1 MKRSKYVQLS
11 LAASVAMAISGEAAA
26 VDQPRSFQSVEQ
38 CVDAEVAADVC
49 SNAYVAALTEHRRI
63 APAYDDKAKCD
74 ADFAA
79 DWCQKN
85 SDGRFVPKLGGF
97 KVPQNGE
104 PAQNLDAI
112 ADAQMPAGDT
122 TSSNATQSTS
132 HYSGGGGGGGGGGNG
147 MLTGWL
153 IGNAMSNN
161 SNRTVYRDRDT
172 RQTYNTSTQYRKIE
186 SAPRSQPDYESTRSK
201 PVNVASSTSR
211 GGFGSQSSARSGW
224 GGWGSSS
231 GRSSS

>member
-26 VDQPRSFQSVEQ
+26 VDQPRNFQSVEQ

-97 KVPQNGE
+97 KVPQTGE
-104 PAQNLDAI
+104 AAQNLDAI
-112 ADAQMPAGDT
+112 ANAQMPAGDT
-122 TSSNATQSTS
+122 SAAHGGS
-132 HYSGGGGGGGGGGNG
+132 HYSGGSGGGGNG
-147 MLTGWL
+147 WLTGWL

-172 RQTYNTSTQYRKIE
+172 RQTYDTSKQYRKIE
-186 SAPRSQPDYESTRSK
+186 SAPRSQPDYESSKSK

>member
-11 LAASVAMAISGEAAA
+11 LAASVALAISGEVAA
-26 VDQPRSFQSVEQ
+26 QEQRNFQSVEQ
-38 CVDAEVAADVC
+38 CVDAEVAADAC

-97 KVPQNGE
+97 KVPQNVE

-112 ADAQMPAGDT
+112 ANAQMPAGDPAPAQT
-122 TSSNATQSTS
+122 TQSTS
-132 HYSGGGGGGGGGGNG
+132 HVSSGGGGGGGNG
-147 MLTGWL
+147 WLSGWL

-161 SNRTVYRDRDT
+161 RASDTRTVYRDRDT
-172 RQTYNTSTQYRKIE
+172 RQTYDTSTLNRRIE
-186 SAPRSQPDYESTRSK
+186 SAPTTRNDSDYTSSRSK
-201 PVNVASSTSR
+201 SVNVASSTSR

-231 GRSSS
+231 S

>member
-11 LAASVAMAISGEAAA
+11 LAASVAMAISGQVTAA
-26 VDQPRSFQSVEQ
+26 DQPRNFQSLEQ

-97 KVPQNGE
+97 KVPANGE
-104 PAQNLDAI
+104 PAQNLGAI
-112 ADAQMPAGDT
+112 ADAQMPAGD
-122 TSSNATQSTS
+122 ATAQHVQSTS
-132 HYSGGGGGGGGGGNG
+132 HVSSGSGGGGNG
-147 MLTGWL
+147 WLTGWL

-161 SNRTVYRDRDT
+161 AERTVYRDRET
-172 RQTYNTSTQYRKIE
+172 RQPYNTSTQYRRAE
-186 SAPRSQPDYESTRSK
+186 TTTRSQTDYESSKSK

-231 GRSSS
+231 GSGRSSS

>member
-26 VDQPRSFQSVEQ
+26 LDSQRFQTVEQ
-38 CVDAEVAADVC
+38 CVDASVAADVC

-97 KVPQNGE
+97 KVPQNAE
-104 PAQNLDAI
+104 TPQDLNAI
-112 ADAQMPAGDT
+112 ANAQMPAGDAAAAQ
-122 TSSNATQSTS
+122 NVQSTS
-132 HYSGGGGGGGGGGNG
+132 HSSSGGNG
-147 MLTGWL
+147 WLSGWL

-161 SNRTVYRDRDT
+161 ANRTVYRDRDT
-172 RQTYNTSTQYRKIE
+172 RQTYNTSAQYRKIE
-186 SAPRSQPDYESTRSK
+186 SAPATRTDSRYDSSRSK

-231 GRSSS
+231 S

>member
-11 LAASVAMAISGEAAA
+11 LAASVAMAISGQATAA
-26 VDQPRSFQSVEQ
+26 DQPRSFQNVEQ

-97 KVPQNGE
+97 KVPASGE

-122 TSSNATQSTS
+122 TAQHVQSTS
-132 HYSGGGGGGGGGGNG
+132 HVSSGGGGGGGNG
-147 MLTGWL
+147 WLTGWL

-161 SNRTVYRDRDT
+161 AERTVYRDRET
-172 RQTYNTSTQYRKIE
+172 RQPYNTSTQYRRAE
-186 SAPRSQPDYESTRSK
+186 TTTRSQTDYESSKSK

>member
-11 LAASVAMAISGEAAA
+11 LAASVALAITGEAAA
-26 VDQPRSFQSVEQ
+26 LDQQRNFPSVEQ

-49 SNAYVAALTEHRRI
+49 SNAYVAALNEHRRI

-104 PAQNLDAI
+104 EPQNLDAI
-112 ADAQMPAGDT
+112 ADAQMPAGDA
-122 TSSNATQSTS
+122 TSSASHGGS
-132 HYSGGGGGGGGGGNG
+132 HYSGSSGGGGNG
-147 MLTGWL
+147 WLTGWL

-161 SNRTVYRDRDT
+161 ANRTVYRDRET
-172 RQTYNTSTQYRKIE
+172 RQPYNTSTQYRRAE
-186 SAPRSQPDYESTRSK
+186 TTTRSQPDYESSKSK

>member
-11 LAASVAMAISGEAAA
+11 LAASVALAISGEIAA
-26 VDQPRSFQSVEQ
+26 QEQQRFQSVEE
-38 CVDAEVAADVC
+38 CVGAEVAADVC

-104 PAQNLDAI
+104 APQDLNAI
-112 ADAQMPAGDT
+112 ANAQMPAGEAA
-122 TSSNATQSTS
+122 SAQNAQSTS
-132 HYSGGGGGGGGGGNG
+132 HSSGGGGGNG
-147 MLTGWL
+147 WLTGWL

-161 SNRTVYRDRDT
+161 ANRTVYRDRDT

-186 SAPRSQPDYESTRSK
+186 SAPRSQPDYESSKSK

>member
-26 VDQPRSFQSVEQ
+26 VDQPRNFQSVEQ

-63 APAYDDKAKCD
+63 APAYDDKSKCD

-85 SDGRFVPKLGGF
+85 SDGRFAPKLGGF
-97 KVPQNGE
+97 NVPQPGE
-104 PAQNLDAI
+104 AAQNLDAI
-112 ADAQMPAGDT
+112 ANAQMPAGDT
-122 TSSNATQSTS
+122 TTNHATQSTS
-132 HYSGGGGGGGGGGNG
+132 HYSGGGNG
-147 MLTGWL
+147 WLTGWL

-161 SNRTVYRDRDT
+161 QNRTVYRDRDT
-172 RQTYNTSTQYRKIE
+172 RQTYNTSSQYRRIE
-186 SAPRSQPDYESTRSK
+186 SATRSQPDYESSKSK

>member
-26 VDQPRSFQSVEQ
+26 LDPQRFLTVEQ
-38 CVDAEVAADVC
+38 CVDASVAADVC

-104 PAQNLDAI
+104 APQDLDAI
-112 ADAQMPAGDT
+112 ANAQLPAGE
-122 TSSNATQSTS
+122 ATAAQNVQSTS
-132 HYSGGGGGGGGGGNG
+132 HASGSGNG
-147 MLTGWL
+147 WLSGWL

-161 SNRTVYRDRDT
+161 ANRTVYRDRDT

-186 SAPRSQPDYESTRSK
+186 SAPRSQPDYESSKSK

>member
-26 VDQPRSFQSVEQ
+26 LDPQRFQTVEQ
-38 CVDAEVAADVC
+38 CIDASVAADVC

-104 PAQNLDAI
+104 APQDLDAI
-112 ADAQMPAGDT
+112 ANAQLPAGE
-122 TSSNATQSTS
+122 ATAAQNVQSTS
-132 HYSGGGGGGGGGGNG
+132 HASGSGNG
-147 MLTGWL
+147 WLSGWL

-161 SNRTVYRDRDT
+161 ANRTVYRDRDT

-186 SAPRSQPDYESTRSK
+186 SAPRSQPDYESSKSK

>member
-11 LAASVAMAISGEAAA
+11 LAASVAMAISGQASAA
-26 VDQPRSFQSVEQ
+26 DQPRNFTSVEQ

-63 APAYDDKAKCD
+63 APAYDNKAKCD

-104 PAQNLDAI
+104 AAQNLDAI
-112 ADAQMPAGDT
+112 ANAQMPAGDST
-122 TSSNATQSTS
+122 AQNAQATS
-132 HYSGGGGGGGGGGNG
+132 HYSGGGGGGGNG
-147 MLTGWL
+147 WLTGWL

-161 SNRTVYRDRDT
+161 ADRTVYRDRET
-172 RQTYNTSTQYRKIE
+172 RQTYNTSTQYRRAE
-186 SAPRSQPDYESTRSK
+186 TTARSQADYESSKSK

-224 GGWGSSS
+224 GGWSSSS

>member
-11 LAASVAMAISGEAAA
+11 LAASVALAISGEAAA
-26 VDQPRSFQSVEQ
+26 EAQQRTFQSVEQ
-38 CVDAEVAADVC
+38 CVDAEVAADAC
-49 SNAYVAALTEHRRI
+49 SNAYVAALAEHRRI
-63 APAYDDKAKCD
+63 APAYDDKNKCD

-79 DWCQKN
+79 GWCQKN

-97 KVPQNGE
+97 KVPPNPE
-104 PAQNLDAI
+104 PAQNFDAI
-112 ADAQMPAGDT
+112 ANAQMPAGD
-122 TSSNATQSTS
+122 AEPVQTQSTTHVS
-132 HYSGGGGGGGGGGNG
+132 SGGGSSNG
-147 MLTGWL
+147 WLTGWL

-161 SNRTVYRDRDT
+161 TRSVYRDRPA
-172 RQTYNTSTQYRKIE
+172 RQTYDTSTLNRRIE
-186 SAPRSQPDYESTRSK
+186 STRTSSSSDYTSSRSK

-231 GRSSS
+231 S

>member
-11 LAASVAMAISGEAAA
+11 LAASVALAISGEVAAQ
-26 VDQPRSFQSVEQ
+26 DQQRFQSVEE
-38 CVDAEVAADVC
+38 CVGAEVAADVC

-63 APAYDDKAKCD
+63 APAYADKATCD

-104 PAQNLDAI
+104 TPQDLNALAN
-112 ADAQMPAGDT
+112 AQMPAGET
-122 TSSNATQSTS
+122 AAAQNAQSTS
-132 HYSGGGGGGGGGGNG
+132 HASGGGGNG
-147 MLTGWL
+147 WLTGWL

-161 SNRTVYRDRDT
+161 ANRTVYRDRDT
-172 RQTYNTSTQYRKIE
+172 RQPYNTSTQYRKIE
-186 SAPRSQPDYESTRSK
+186 SVPRSQPDYESSKSK

>member
-11 LAASVAMAISGEAAA
+11 LAASVAMAISGQAAA
-26 VDQPRSFQSVEQ
+26 ADQPRSFQNVEQ

-97 KVPQNGE
+97 KVPASGE

-122 TSSNATQSTS
+122 TAQHVQSTS
-132 HYSGGGGGGGGGGNG
+132 HVSSGGGGGGGNG
-147 MLTGWL
+147 WLTGWL

-161 SNRTVYRDRDT
+161 AERTVYRDRET
-172 RQTYNTSTQYRKIE
+172 RQPYNTSTQYRRAE
-186 SAPRSQPDYESTRSK
+186 TTTRSQTDYESSKSK

>member
-11 LAASVAMAISGEAAA
+11 LAASVAMAISGQATAA
-26 VDQPRSFQSVEQ
+26 DQPRNFQNVEQ
-38 CVDAEVAADVC
+38 CVDAELAADLC
-49 SNAYVAALTEHRRI
+49 SSAYVAALNEHRRI
-63 APAYDDKAKCD
+63 APAYDNKTKCD

-85 SDGRFVPKLGGF
+85 SDGRFVPRLGGF
-97 KVPQNGE
+97 KVPQEGE

-112 ADAQMPAGDT
+112 ANAQMPAG
-122 TSSNATQSTS
+122 NATAQNVQSTS
-132 HYSGGGGGGGGGGNG
+132 HVSSGGGGGNG
-147 MLTGWL
+147 WLTGWL

-161 SNRTVYRDRDT
+161 AERTVYRDRET
-172 RQTYNTSTQYRKIE
+172 RQPYNTSTQYRRAE
-186 SAPRSQPDYESTRSK
+186 TTTRSQADYESSKSK

-231 GRSSS
+231 GSGRSSS

>member
-11 LAASVAMAISGEAAA
+11 LAASVAMAVSGQVTAA
-26 VDQPRSFQSVEQ
+26 DQPRNFQNVEQ

-63 APAYDDKAKCD
+63 APAYDAKAKCD

-97 KVPQNGE
+97 KVPQEGE
-104 PAQNLDAI
+104 PAQNLDTI
-112 ADAQMPAGDT
+112 ANAQMPAG
-122 TSSNATQSTS
+122 NATAQNVQSTS
-132 HYSGGGGGGGGGGNG
+132 HVSSGGGGGGNG
-147 MLTGWL
+147 WLTGWL

-161 SNRTVYRDRDT
+161 AERTVYRDRET
-172 RQTYNTSTQYRKIE
+172 RQPYNTSTQYRR
-186 SAPRSQPDYESTRSK
+186 ADTTTRSQADYESSKSK

-231 GRSSS
+231 GSGRSSS

>member
-11 LAASVAMAISGEAAA
+11 LAASVAMAISGQATAA
-26 VDQPRSFQSVEQ
+26 DQPRSFQNVEQ

-97 KVPQNGE
+97 KVLASGE

-122 TSSNATQSTS
+122 TAQHVQSTS
-132 HYSGGGGGGGGGGNG
+132 HVSSGSGGGGNG
-147 MLTGWL
+147 WLTGWL

-161 SNRTVYRDRDT
+161 AERTVYRDRET
-172 RQTYNTSTQYRKIE
+172 RQPYNTSTQYRRAE
-186 SAPRSQPDYESTRSK
+186 TTTRSQTDYESSKSK

>member
-11 LAASVAMAISGEAAA
+11 LAASVAMAVSGQVTAA
-26 VDQPRSFQSVEQ
+26 DQPRNFQNVEQ

-63 APAYDDKAKCD
+63 APAYDAKAKCD

-97 KVPQNGE
+97 KVPQEGE

-112 ADAQMPAGDT
+112 SNAQMPAG
-122 TSSNATQSTS
+122 NATAQNVQSTS
-132 HYSGGGGGGGGGGNG
+132 HVSSSGGGGNG
-147 MLTGWL
+147 WLTGWL

-161 SNRTVYRDRDT
+161 AERTVYRDRET
-172 RQTYNTSTQYRKIE
+172 RQPYNTSTQYRRAE
-186 SAPRSQPDYESTRSK
+186 TTTRSQPDYESSKSK

-231 GRSSS
+231 GSGRSSS

>member
-11 LAASVAMAISGEAAA
+11 LAASVALAISGEVAA
-26 VDQPRSFQSVEQ
+26 QSFQSVEQ
-38 CVDAEVAADVC
+38 CVDADVAADVC
-49 SNAYVAALTEHRRI
+49 SDAYVAALTEHRRI
-63 APAYDDKAKCD
+63 SPAYDDKAACD

-85 SDGRFVPKLGGF
+85 SAGRFVPKLGGF
-97 KVPQNGE
+97 KVPQDGE

-112 ADAQMPAGDT
+112 ANAQMPAGDAAAVQ
-122 TSSNATQSTS
+122 SNHTSTS
-132 HYSGGGGGGGGGGNG
+132 HSSSGAGNG
-147 MLTGWL
+147 WLTGWL

-161 SNRTVYRDRDT
+161 RASDSRPVYRERNT
-172 RQTYNTSTQYRKIE
+172 RQTYDTSTLNRRIE
-186 SAPRSQPDYESTRSK
+186 SAPSRSQRDYDSDYRK

-224 GGWGSSS
+224 GGWG
-231 GRSSS
+231 RSSS

>member
-38 CVDAEVAADVC
+38 CVDAEVAPDVC
-49 SNAYVAALTEHRRI
+49 SSAYVAALGEHRRI
-63 APAYDDKAKCD
+63 APAYDDKTQCD

-79 DWCQKN
+79 GWCQKN
-85 SDGRFVPKLGGF
+85 SDGRFVPRLGGF
-97 KVPQNGE
+97 KVPQKGE
-104 PAQNLDAI
+104 EPQNLEAI

-122 TSSNATQSTS
+122 TSSSAS
-132 HYSGGGGGGGGGGNG
+132 HGGSHSSGGSGGGGNG
-147 MLTGWL
+147 WLSGWL

-161 SNRTVYRDRDT
+161 SDRSVYRDRET
-172 RQTYNTSTQYRKIE
+172 RQPYNTSTQYRKAE
-186 SAPRSQPDYESTRSK
+186 TTTRSQPDYESSKSK
-201 PVNVASSTSR
+201 PVNVAASTSR

>member
-11 LAASVAMAISGEAAA
+11 LAASVALAITGEAAA
-26 VDQPRSFQSVEQ
+26 LDQQRNFPSVEQ

-49 SNAYVAALTEHRRI
+49 SNAYVAALNEHRRI

-104 PAQNLDAI
+104 EPQNLDAI
-112 ADAQMPAGDT
+112 ADAQMPAGDA
-122 TSSNATQSTS
+122 TSSASHGGS
-132 HYSGGGGGGGGGGNG
+132 HYSGSSGGGGNG
-147 MLTGWL
+147 WLTGWL

-161 SNRTVYRDRDT
+161 ANRTVYRDRET
-172 RQTYNTSTQYRKIE
+172 RQPYNTSTQYRRAE
-186 SAPRSQPDYESTRSK
+186 TTTRRQPDYESSKSK

>member
-11 LAASVAMAISGEAAA
+11 LAASVAMAVSGEAAA
-26 VDQPRSFQSVEQ
+26 VDQPRHFQSVEQ

-97 KVPQNGE
+97 KVPLPGE
-104 PAQNLDAI
+104 AAQNLDAI

-132 HYSGGGGGGGGGGNG
+132 HYSGGGGGGGNG

>member
-11 LAASVAMAISGEAAA
+11 LAASVAMAISGQVTAA
-26 VDQPRSFQSVEQ
+26 DQPRNFQNVEQ
-38 CVDAEVAADVC
+38 CVDAEVAVDVC

-63 APAYDDKAKCD
+63 APVYDDKAKCD

-85 SDGRFVPKLGGF
+85 SAGRFVPKLGGF
-97 KVPQNGE
+97 KVPQEGE

-112 ADAQMPAGDT
+112 ANAQMPAG
-122 TSSNATQSTS
+122 NATAQNVQSTS
-132 HYSGGGGGGGGGGNG
+132 HVSSSGGGGGGGNG
-147 MLTGWL
+147 WLTGWL

-161 SNRTVYRDRDT
+161 AERTVYRDRET
-172 RQTYNTSTQYRKIE
+172 RQPYNTSTQYRRTE
-186 SAPRSQPDYESTRSK
+186 TTTRSQPDYESSK
-201 PVNVASSTSR
+201 SKSVNVASSTSR

>member
-11 LAASVAMAISGEAAA
+11 LAASVAMAISGQATAA
-26 VDQPRSFQSVEQ
+26 DQPRSFQNVEQ

-63 APAYDDKAKCD
+63 TPAYDDKAKCD

-97 KVPQNGE
+97 KVPASGE

-122 TSSNATQSTS
+122 TAQHVQSTS
-132 HYSGGGGGGGGGGNG
+132 HVSSGGGGGGNG
-147 MLTGWL
+147 WLTGWL

-161 SNRTVYRDRDT
+161 AERTVYRDRET
-172 RQTYNTSTQYRKIE
+172 RQPYNTSTQYRRAE
-186 SAPRSQPDYESTRSK
+186 TTTRSQTDYESSKSK

>member
-11 LAASVAMAISGEAAA
+11 LAASVAMAISGQATAA
-26 VDQPRSFQSVEQ
+26 DQPRNFQNVEQ

-63 APAYDDKAKCD
+63 APAYDNKTKCD

-85 SDGRFVPKLGGF
+85 SDGRFVPRLGGF
-97 KVPQNGE
+97 KVPQEGE

-112 ADAQMPAGDT
+112 ANAQMPAG
-122 TSSNATQSTS
+122 NATAQNVQSTS
-132 HYSGGGGGGGGGGNG
+132 HVSSGGGGGNG
-147 MLTGWL
+147 WLTGWL

-161 SNRTVYRDRDT
+161 AERTVYRDRET
-172 RQTYNTSTQYRKIE
+172 RQPYNTSTQYRRAE
-186 SAPRSQPDYESTRSK
+186 TTTRSQTDYESSKSK

-231 GRSSS
+231 GSGRSSS

>member
-11 LAASVAMAISGEAAA
+11 LAASVAMAVSGQVTAA
-26 VDQPRSFQSVEQ
+26 DQPRNFQNVEQ

-63 APAYDDKAKCD
+63 APAYDAKAKCD

-97 KVPQNGE
+97 KVPQEGE

-112 ADAQMPAGDT
+112 SNAQMPAG
-122 TSSNATQSTS
+122 NATTQNVQSTS
-132 HYSGGGGGGGGGGNG
+132 HVSSGGGGGNG
-147 MLTGWL
+147 WLTGWL

-161 SNRTVYRDRDT
+161 AERTVYRDRET
-172 RQTYNTSTQYRKIE
+172 RQPYNTSTQYRRAE
-186 SAPRSQPDYESTRSK
+186 TTTRSQPDYESSKSK

-231 GRSSS
+231 GSGRSSS

>member
-11 LAASVAMAISGEAAA
+11 LAASVALAISGEVAA
-26 VDQPRSFQSVEQ
+26 QEQQRFQSVEE
-38 CVDAEVAADVC
+38 CVGAEVAADVC

-97 KVPQNGE
+97 KVPQNAE
-104 PAQNLDAI
+104 APQDLNAI
-112 ADAQMPAGDT
+112 ANAQMPAGEAAAAQ
-122 TSSNATQSTS
+122 NAQSTS
-132 HYSGGGGGGGGGGNG
+132 HSSGGGGGNG
-147 MLTGWL
+147 WLTGWL

-161 SNRTVYRDRDT
+161 ANRTVYRDRDT

-186 SAPRSQPDYESTRSK
+186 SAPRSQPDYESSKSK

>member
-11 LAASVAMAISGEAAA
+11 LAASVALAITGEAAA
-26 VDQPRSFQSVEQ
+26 LDQPRNFQSVEQ

-49 SNAYVAALTEHRRI
+49 SNAYVAALNEHRRI

-104 PAQNLDAI
+104 EPQNLDAI
-112 ADAQMPAGDT
+112 ADAQMPAGDA
-122 TSSNATQSTS
+122 TSSASHGGS
-132 HYSGGGGGGGGGGNG
+132 HYSGSSGGGGNG
-147 MLTGWL
+147 WLTGWL

-161 SNRTVYRDRDT
+161 ANRTVYRDRET
-172 RQTYNTSTQYRKIE
+172 RQPYNTSTQYRRAE
-186 SAPRSQPDYESTRSK
+186 TTTRSQPDYESSKSK

>member
-11 LAASVAMAISGEAAA
+11 LAASVALAISGEVAA
-26 VDQPRSFQSVEQ
+26 QEQQRFQSVEE
-38 CVDAEVAADVC
+38 CVGAEVAADVC

-104 PAQNLDAI
+104 APQDLNALAN
-112 ADAQMPAGDT
+112 AQMPAGEAAAAQ
-122 TSSNATQSTS
+122 NVQSTS
-132 HYSGGGGGGGGGGNG
+132 HSSGGGNG
-147 MLTGWL
+147 WLTGWL

-161 SNRTVYRDRDT
+161 ANRTVYRDRDT
-172 RQTYNTSTQYRKIE
+172 RQTYNTSAQYRKIE
-186 SAPRSQPDYESTRSK
+186 SAPATRTDTRYDNSRSK

-231 GRSSS
+231 S

>member
-11 LAASVAMAISGEAAA
+11 LAASVALGISGEVAAQ
-26 VDQPRSFQSVEQ
+26 DQQRFQSVEE
-38 CVDAEVAADVC
+38 CVGAEVAADVC

-63 APAYDDKAKCD
+63 APAYADKATCD

-104 PAQNLDAI
+104 PPQDLNALANAQIPAGEAAAAQNA
-112 ADAQMPAGDT
+112 
-122 TSSNATQSTS
+122 QSTS
-132 HYSGGGGGGGGGGNG
+132 HASGGGGNG
-147 MLTGWL
+147 WLTGWL

-161 SNRTVYRDRDT
+161 ANRTVYRDRDT

-186 SAPRSQPDYESTRSK
+186 SAPRSQPDYESSKSK

>member
-1 MKRSKYVQLS
+1 M
-11 LAASVAMAISGEAAA
+11 
-26 VDQPRSFQSVEQ
+26 
-38 CVDAEVAADVC
+38 
-49 SNAYVAALTEHRRI
+49 
-63 APAYDDKAKCD
+63 
-74 ADFAA
+74 
-79 DWCQKN
+79 
-85 SDGRFVPKLGGF
+85 PKLGGF
-97 KVPQNGE
+97 KVPQPGE
-104 PAQNLDAI
+104 AAQNLDAI

-132 HYSGGGGGGGGGGNG
+132 HYSGGGGGGNG

>member
-26 VDQPRSFQSVEQ
+26 LDSQRFQAVEQ
-38 CVDAEVAADVC
+38 CVDASVAADVC

-104 PAQNLDAI
+104 APQDLNALAN
-112 ADAQMPAGDT
+112 AQMPAGEAAAAQ
-122 TSSNATQSTS
+122 NVQSTS
-132 HYSGGGGGGGGGGNG
+132 HSSGGGNG
-147 MLTGWL
+147 WLTGWL

-161 SNRTVYRDRDT
+161 ANRTVYRDRDT
-172 RQTYNTSTQYRKIE
+172 RQTYNTSAQYRKIE
-186 SAPRSQPDYESTRSK
+186 SAPATRTDTRYDNSRSK

-231 GRSSS
+231 S

>member
-11 LAASVAMAISGEAAA
+11 LAASVALAITGEAAA
-26 VDQPRSFQSVEQ
+26 LDQPRNFQSVEQ

-49 SNAYVAALTEHRRI
+49 SNAYVAALNEHRRI

-104 PAQNLDAI
+104 EPQNLDAI
-112 ADAQMPAGDT
+112 ADAQMPAGDA
-122 TSSNATQSTS
+122 TSSASHGGS
-132 HYSGGGGGGGGGGNG
+132 HYSGNSGGGGNG
-147 MLTGWL
+147 WLTGWL

-161 SNRTVYRDRDT
+161 ANRTVYRDRET
-172 RQTYNTSTQYRKIE
+172 RQPYNTSTQYRRAE
-186 SAPRSQPDYESTRSK
+186 TTTRSQPDYESSKSK

>member
-26 VDQPRSFQSVEQ
+26 VDQPRNFQSVEQ

-63 APAYDDKAKCD
+63 APAYDDKTKCD
-74 ADFAA
+74 EDFAA
-79 DWCQKN
+79 NWCQKN
-85 SDGRFVPKLGGF
+85 PDGRFVPKLGGF
-97 KVPQNGE
+97 KVTQKAE
-104 PAQNLDAI
+104 AAQDLDAI
-112 ADAQMPAGDT
+112 ADAPMPADDT
-122 TSSNATQSTS
+122 TTTHATQTTT
-132 HYSGGGGGGGGGGNG
+132 HYSGGGGGGN
-147 MLTGWL
+147 GWL
-153 IGNAMSNN
+153 SGWLVGNAMSNN

-172 RQTYNTSTQYRKIE
+172 RQTYDTSTQNRKIE
-186 SAPRSQPDYESTRSK
+186 SAPRSQPDYESSKSK

>member
-11 LAASVAMAISGEAAA
+11 LAASVALAISGEVAAQ
-26 VDQPRSFQSVEQ
+26 DQQRFQTVEQ
-38 CVDAEVAADVC
+38 CVGAEVAADVC

-104 PAQNLDAI
+104 APQDLNAI
-112 ADAQMPAGDT
+112 ANAQMPAGEAAAAQ
-122 TSSNATQSTS
+122 NAQSTS
-132 HYSGGGGGGGGGGNG
+132 HSSGGGNG
-147 MLTGWL
+147 WLTGWL

-161 SNRTVYRDRDT
+161 ANRTVYRDRDT

-186 SAPRSQPDYESTRSK
+186 SAPRSQPDYESSKSK

>member
-26 VDQPRSFQSVEQ
+26 VDQPRNFQSVEQ

-97 KVPQNGE
+97 KVPQPGE
-104 PAQNLDAI
+104 AAQNLDAI

-132 HYSGGGGGGGGGGNG
+132 HYSGGGGGGGNG